1 MRERLRQLPAGLSAS
16 AVLLVVAVAVGWIVR
31 GPVAAVGA
39 ALGVLL
45 VVVSYV
51 VSGLVVAWADLF
63 ARHLMMPVVLL
74 TYALKATLLGMVLY
88 QVDKAEWPG
97 LFALGVAAVAAVV
110 VWVGAQLAWA
120 IRTSNRH
127 LNSLTVADATD

>member
-16 AVLLVVAVAVGWIVR
+16 AVLLVVAVTVGWIVR

-51 VSGLVVAWADLF
+51 LSGLVVAWTDLF

-74 TYALKATLLGMVLY
+74 TYALKATLLGLVLY
-88 QVDKAEWPG
+88 QVDKAGWPG

-120 IRTSNRH
+120 IRTSNRQM
-127 LNSLTVADATD
+127 NSLVVADAAD